1 MLKFKSEEELKAY
14 TKQSGKILLIKGKDV
29 LDVTTF
35 ASHHP
40 GGEGLLLNYQN

>member
-1 MLKFKSEEELKAY
+1 MLKFKSKEELEAF
-14 TKQSGKILLIKGKDV
+14 TRQSGKILLVKDNDV

-40 GGEGLLLNYQN
+40 GIAF